1 MIPSKDKRFLRYLA
15 DIKRRS
21 EVIKKAK
28 MKLTSNEKS
37 IALVNDF
44 LNENTN
50 HSEILNILK
59 KDPNSRT
66 AKKIWKKFKNVLEI
80 IGGDVMYGALESTK
94 CTTQTFETA
103 KRYGEGAAF
112 ITLAFD
118 NLFNTQGIRASIK
131 TISNELFPAIFG
143 GKNNNQ
149 EYKSLKDFLNII
161 KGNTYNCGDGMIN
174 FDQSNSMKY
183 HKIYLSRLAIENPIA
198 YVTETKSIL
207 NHVLSILFVLLSIC
221 LQI

>member
-1 MIPSKDKRFLRYLA
+1 MIPSKDKQFLGYLA

-66 AKKIWKKFKNVLEI
+66 AKKIWKKFKNLLEM

-94 CTTQTFETA
+94 CMTQTFETA
-103 KRYGEGAAF
+103 KRYG
-112 ITLAFD
+112 
-118 NLFNTQGIRASIK
+118 
-131 TISNELFPAIFG
+131 
-143 GKNNNQ
+143 
-149 EYKSLKDFLNII
+149 
-161 KGNTYNCGDGMIN
+161 
-174 FDQSNSMKY
+174 
-183 HKIYLSRLAIENPIA
+183 
-198 YVTETKSIL
+198 
-207 NHVLSILFVLLSIC
+207 
-221 LQI
+221 